1 MKVESGATCDRTMG
15 NKKNKKQKDN
25 NNNNNKNMHKQVNPV
40 QMS

>member
-25 NNNNNKNMHKQVNPV
+25 NNNNMHKQVNPV